1 MKSVEQHIQDGTY
14 QPCRHADR
22 GTTLEKITTT
32 LSCPSTI
39 KTKNGKALWKQQVGE
54 LCQHGLVTIV
64 DAPELEHA
72 FYCYER
78 AMECRKALEKFSD
91 AAEYYKSLQFH
102 EKDLT
107 AEYRKWMHEY
117 EKVLY
122 KFGMTPV
129 EASKVRTN
137 VKKEDE
143 MDDILRGL
151 IGNG

>member
-1 MKSVEQHIQDGTY
+1 MKSVEEHKQDGTY

-22 GTTLEKITTT
+22 GTTIAKIEGLT
-32 LSCPSTI
+32 CPSTI
-39 KTKNGKALWKQQVGE
+39 KDKNVRKLWDQQVGE
-54 LCQHGLVTIV
+54 LCKNNLVTIV

-72 FYCYER
+72 YWCYCK
-78 AMECRKALEKFSD
+78 AMECRKALEGFKS
-91 AAEYYKSLQFH
+91 AADYYKSLKFH

-107 AEYRKWMHEY
+107 VEYRKWMHEY

-137 VKKEDE
+137 KNNDSGDVEDF
-143 MDDILRGL
+143 LRGL

>member
-1 MKSVEQHIQDGTY
+1 MKSVEQHKQDGTY

-22 GTTLEKITTT
+22 GTTVAKIEG
-32 LSCPSTI
+32 LACPPTI
-39 KTKNGKALWKQQVGE
+39 KDKNVRKLWDQQVTE
-54 LCQHGLVTIV
+54 LCKNNLVTIV

-72 FYCYER
+72 YWCYMK
-78 AMECRKALEKFSD
+78 AMECRKALE
-91 AAEYYKSLQFH
+91 EYKTVDGYYASLKFH

-137 VKKEDE
+137 KNTDSEIGE
-143 MDDILRGL
+143 FLQGL

>member
-1 MKSVEQHIQDGTY
+1 MKSKEQHIQDGTY

-22 GTTLEKITTT
+22 GITVQKVEG
-32 LSCPSTI
+32 LSCPSSI
-39 KTKNGKALWKQQVGE
+39 KTKQAKQLWAQQVGA
-54 LCQHGLVTIV
+54 LCENQLVTIV

-78 AMECRKALEKFSD
+78 AMECRRKLEKYKD
-91 AAEYYKSLQFH
+91 ATDYYSQLKFH
-102 EKDLT
+102 EKDIT

-129 EASKVRTN
+129 EASRVRTN
-137 VKKEDE
+137 VKKDG
-143 MDDILRGL
+143 DDSDILKLLSESGS
-151 IGNG
+151 

>member
-1 MKSVEQHIQDGTY
+1 MKSVQQHIQDGTY

-22 GTTLEKITTT
+22 GVTVPSVNG

-39 KTKNGKALWKQQVGE
+39 KDKNVRALWKQQVGA
-54 LCQHGLVTIV
+54 LCENELVTIV

-72 FYCYER
+72 FYCYQE
-78 AMECRKALEKFSD
+78 AMECRKKLETFKD
-91 AAEYYKSLQFH
+91 VPTYYASLKFH

-137 VKKEDE
+137 KKPGDE
-143 MDDILRGL
+143 GDEILKKILELGS
-151 IGNG
+151 

>member
-1 MKSVEQHIQDGTY
+1 MVKQ
-14 QPCRHADR
+14 
-22 GTTLEKITTT
+22 
-32 LSCPSTI
+32 
-39 KTKNGKALWKQQVGE
+39 LWKQQVGA
-54 LCQHGLVTIV
+54 LCENELVTIV

-72 FYCYER
+72 FYCYQR
-78 AMECRKALEKFSD
+78 AMEIRSELEPFKNVS
-91 AAEYYKSLQFH
+91 EYYKSLKFH

-137 VKKEDE
+137 VNK
-143 MDDILRGL
+143 DDDGSELL
-151 IGNG
+151 KALMGNG

>member
-1 MKSVEQHIQDGTY
+1 MKSVEQHKRDGTY

-22 GTTLEKITTT
+22 GTTLTKIDG

-39 KTKNGKALWKQQVGE
+39 TNKMVKQLWKQQVGA
-54 LCQHGLVTIV
+54 LCENELVTIV

-72 FYCYER
+72 FYCYQR
-78 AMECRKALEKFSD
+78 AMEIRSELEPFKNVS
-91 AAEYYKSLQFH
+91 EYYKSLKFH

-137 VKKEDE
+137 VNK
-143 MDDILRGL
+143 DDVGSELL
-151 IGNG
+151 KALMGNG

>member
-1 MKSVEQHIQDGTY
+1 MKSVQQHIQDGTY
-14 QPCRHADR
+14 QKCRHADR
-22 GTTLEKITTT
+22 GITVAPVTG
-32 LSCPSTI
+32 LSCPPTI
-39 KTKNGKALWKQQVGE
+39 KNKDVRKLWEQQVGA
-54 LCQHGLVTIV
+54 LCENELVTIV

-72 FYCYER
+72 YYCYQK
-78 AMECRKALEKFSD
+78 AMECRKKLETFKD
-91 AAEYYKSLQFH
+91 AASYYSSLKFH

-137 VKKEDE
+137 KKPGDE
-143 MDDILRGL
+143 GDEILKEILALGS
-151 IGNG
+151 

>member
-22 GTTLEKITTT
+22 GTSLVKIEG
-32 LSCPSTI
+32 LACPSTI
-39 KTKNGKALWKQQVGE
+39 KDKSIRKLWDQQVGA
-54 LCQHGLVTIV
+54 LCEHGLVTIV
-64 DAPELEHA
+64 DAPELEHGY
-72 FYCYER
+72 YCYMK
-78 AMECRKALEKFSD
+78 AMECRKVLEQFDS
-91 AAEYYKSLQFH
+91 APAYYKTLQFH

-107 AEYRKWMHEY
+107 AEYRRWMHEY

-137 VKKEDE
+137 VKPGDDSEDF
-143 MDDILRGL
+143 LNKL
-151 IGNG
+151 IGEG

>member
-1 MKSVEQHIQDGTY
+1 MKSVQQHIQDGTY

-22 GTTLEKITTT
+22 GTTVAKIEG
-32 LSCPSTI
+32 LACPPTI
-39 KTKNGKALWKQQVGE
+39 TNKNVKKLWNQQVGE
-54 LCQHGLVTIV
+54 LCQNELVTIV

-72 FYCYER
+72 FYCYEK
-78 AMECRKALEKFSD
+78 AMECREKLEKFEN
-91 AAEYYKSLQFH
+91 APAYYAQLKFH
-102 EKDLT
+102 EKDIT

-137 VKKEDE
+137 IKKNDDQDE
-143 MDDILRGL
+143 ILRAL

>member
-1 MKSVEQHIQDGTY
+1 MKTPEQHKLEGTY

-22 GTTLEKITTT
+22 GITVSKIEG
-32 LSCPSTI
+32 LACPPSI
-39 KTKNGKALWKQQVGE
+39 KNKDVKLLWKQQVGT
-54 LCQHGLVTIV
+54 LCENELVTII

-72 FYCYER
+72 FYCYQK
-78 AMECRKALEKFSD
+78 AMECRKKLEKYDD
-91 AAEYYKSLQFH
+91 APTYYASLKFH

-129 EASKVRTN
+129 EASRVRTN
-137 VKKEDE
+137 KKPG
-143 MDDILRGL
+143 DDTDNILAGL
-151 IGNG
+151 IELGG